1 MNYLSKSNKN
11 FVSYLSCHVVRRI
24 ASAYLNVCYDRCLK
38 ALALKVHGLGLG
50 LGLGLEGRGLG
61 LEIMA
66 LDMSLVRFVQTV
78 V

>member
-11 FVSYLSCHVVRRI
+11 FVSYLFCHVVRRI

-50 LGLGLEGRGLG
+50 LGLGLEG
-61 LEIMA
+61 
-66 LDMSLVRFVQTV
+66 
-78 V
+78 